1 LGELGWFDR
10 AENGRYPALFPQRP
24 ILCAHDRKTDMK
36 THSTKPSEITRDWWV
51 VDAEGVV
58 LGRLASEVAK
68 RLRGKHKPNF
78 APHLDTGDHV
88 VVVNASK
95 VVLTGGKLLQKER
108 YRHSG
113 YPGGLRTVPYSR
125 LMMERPELAI
135 EKAVKGM
142 LPANRLGRAMIKK
155 LKVYAGPE
163 HPHGAQAPK
172 PLDLR
177 DVASPHDPEQA
188 HTIEEVTGA

>member
-1 LGELGWFDR
+1 M
-10 AENGRYPALFPQRP
+10 N
-24 ILCAHDRKTDMK
+24 
-36 THSTKPSEITRDWWV
+36 THSTKPSEITRDWWL

-68 RLRGKHKPNF
+68 RLRGKHKANF

-88 VVVNASK
+88 IVINASK
-95 VVLTGGKLLQKER
+95 IVLTGNKLTQKQM

-113 YPGGLRTVPYSR
+113 YPGGLRAVPYSKI
-125 LMMERPELAI
+125 MAERPEMAV

-142 LPANRLGRAMIKK
+142 LPSNRLGRAMLKK

-163 HPHGAQAPK
+163 HPHDPQNPK
-172 PLDLR
+172 VLDIK
-177 DVASPHDPEQA
+177 DVAAPHNPDQA
-188 HTIEEVTGA
+188 HTVEEVL

>member
-1 LGELGWFDR
+1 M
-10 AENGRYPALFPQRP
+10 N
-24 ILCAHDRKTDMK
+24 
-36 THSTKPSEITRDWWV
+36 THSTKPSEITRDWWL
-51 VDAEGVV
+51 VDADGVV

-88 VVVNASK
+88 VVINASK
-95 VVLTGGKLLQKER
+95 VVLTGNKLTQKQM

-113 YPGGLRTVPYSR
+113 YPGGLRAVPYSK
-125 LMMERPELAI
+125 LMATRPELAI

-142 LPANRLGRAMIKK
+142 LPSNRLGRAMLKK

-163 HPHGAQAPK
+163 HTHEAQNPQV
-172 PLDLR
+172 LDLK
-177 DVASPHDPEQA
+177 DVAAPHNPDQA
-188 HTIEEVTGA
+188 HTVEEVL